1 MDLDKLSASEL
12 AELEARI
19 EAKKRA
25 EKQKREDDIN
35 AYKDSVDEFVRK
47 MYGILQPLSD
57 KLAEAKNLVF
67 SEANAII
74 DMKESLYDTKVDR
87 HSNTFTTSDG
97 KLTLSL
103 GYRTVDGWD
112 DTVESGISKI
122 KEYMKTLAKDEAGA
136 KMYELLMELLKRDK
150 KGNLKANALLTLE
163 QHALRFGDPLFLDGV
178 ATIKAA
184 YRPTETSQFISL
196 IYKDEHGVKHSVP
209 LSLSRMDIE

>member
-87 HSNTFTTSDG
+87 HSNTFTTQDG

-122 KEYMKTLAKDEAGA
+122 KDYMKTLA
-136 KMYELLMELLKRDK
+136 
-150 KGNLKANALLTLE
+150 
-163 QHALRFGDPLFLDGV
+163 
-178 ATIKAA
+178 
-184 YRPTETSQFISL
+184 
-196 IYKDEHGVKHSVP
+196 
-209 LSLSRMDIE
+209 

>member
-163 QHALRFGDPLFLDGV
+163 QHAQRFGDPLFLEGV
-178 ATIKAA
+178 AIIKAA

>member
-163 QHALRFGDPLFLDGV
+163 QHAQRFGDPLFLEGV
-178 ATIKAA
+178 AIIKAV

-196 IYKDEHGVKHSVP
+196 IYKDDTGVKHSVP